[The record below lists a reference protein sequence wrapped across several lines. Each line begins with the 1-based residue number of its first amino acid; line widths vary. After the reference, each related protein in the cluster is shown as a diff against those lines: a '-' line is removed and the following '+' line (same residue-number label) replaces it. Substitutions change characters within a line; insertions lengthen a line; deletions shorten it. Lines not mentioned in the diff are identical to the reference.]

1 MYNRGINSP
10 QEQER
15 WLAAGW
21 ESVYDWVDLA
31 PEKMQKA
38 CEWTA
43 EAINQNQDVQ
53 IIVDSDQDGAGAS
66 SLICNY
72 FYSRFPEWTAA
83 HLTWLIHTGKQHG
96 ITDLLDQVNDTTS
109 LLLVP
114 DAGTNEVEIHKQLA
128 AKGIKCIV
136 LDHHEAGDAA
146 EIEKS
151 PAIVINVQL
160 EDYPNKALTGGGVAY
175 KFVSAF
181 ENLIVHGNQPTELMD
196 LCAIANCGDMASYLE
211 PEIRAIINIGFSNVK
226 NPLLH
231 EMIKAHAYTIDK
243 RGGLNYLSAAFGIVP
258 FVNAICRSGTMEE
271 KEMFFQGMLTSRAF
285 DKVESSKRGESGK
298 LVYRYQEA
306 IVVADRVKRRQTGL
320 ENDAMDIINSR
331 IQEQH
336 LDDNAII
343 VVRCEPNEIEAN
355 IVGLAANRVQ
365 SKYQHPAIV
374 LRRTR
379 QVGDTEDVYRGSIR
393 NYSHCEIA
401 NMRSLCESTG
411 IPLYVQ
417 GHESAAGIAI
427 AASKV
432 DDFIAAT
439 NKLYE
444 GVDFT
449 PTYWVDYIWSPKQL
463 AADTILE
470 IANLTIYGQEMPESM
485 VAVESVPLSESNVT
499 ILGLAKGKPTIK
511 VECNGVEM
519 MLFGT
524 TEEEYQR
531 FIEPNMR
538 LTAVC
543 TCSKNTWNGVTR
555 PQLIIQD
562 YELIQKWVF

>member
-1 MYNRGINSP
+1 MTDGYTSSSILINYLY
-10 QEQER
+10 EIE
-15 WLAAGW
+15 
-21 ESVYDWVDLA
+21 
-31 PEKMQKA
+31 PEY
-38 CEWTA
+38 TTSH
-43 EAINQNQDVQ
+43 VH
-53 IIVDSDQDGAGAS
+53 
-66 SLICNY
+66 
-72 FYSRFPEWTAA
+72 F
-83 HLTWLIHTGKQHG
+83 IHHAGKQHG
-96 ITDLLDQVNDTTS
+96 LADVYDSILSMQPDLVV
-109 LLLVP
+109 VP
-114 DAGTNEVEIHKQLA
+114 DGGSNDVEQMQGLA
-128 AKGIKCIV
+128 AQGIRTLI
-136 LDHHEAGDAA
+136 LDHHPISVDPLDD
-146 EIEKS
+146 S
-151 PAIVINVQL
+151 FSLVLNVQAS
-160 EDYPNKALTGGGVAY
+160 DYPNKSLTGAGVVWQFCRAMDELY
-175 KFVSAF
+175 PRECGPRADKF
-181 ENLIVHGNQPTELMD
+181 ID
-196 LCAIANCGDMASYLE
+196 LCALGNCGDMASYLE

-306 IVVADRVKRRQTGL
+306 VVVADRVKRRQTGL

-343 VVRCEPNEIEAN
+343 VVKCEPNEIEAN

-393 NYSHCEIA
+393 NYSHCEIT

-449 PTYWVDYIWSPKQL
+449 PTYWVDYIWSPRQL

-562 YELIQKWVF
+562 YELTQKWVF